1 MTPGEAHAD
10 LLAEIAALREHV
22 ASQDRRIAELQGALG
37 QASDQQT
44 ATSEILRVIS
54 SSRTD
59 VQPVFDAIV
68 ENALPLCGAHFT
80 AVHPFDGEL
89 VHPAAAMRNF
99 DPVGAEAMTKQFPM
113 KPTLPSTT
121 GRAILNR
128 RPSYVRDVRDD
139 PAYVGTPLGEAAR
152 IAGFV
157 SIVAVPMLRDGQPI
171 GTINAAA
178 GQPDAFSE
186 QQIALLQTFANQA
199 VIAIENVRLFTEL
212 QEKNRALTALV
223 EIRELKDRLQRENIV
238 LREEIDKTSMFDEIV
253 GSSPS
258 LKTVLSQV
266 SKVAPTDSTVLI
278 TGETGTGKELV
289 ARAIHKRSPRA
300 SRTFVGVNCAAIPAS
315 LIASELFGHEK
326 GAFTGAVQRRQGRF
340 ELADGG
346 TIFLDEVGEL
356 PTETQIMLLRVLQEH
371 EFERV
376 GGTGPIRV
384 HARVIAATNRDLGA
398 AVADGTFR
406 ADLFYRL
413 NVFPL
418 DVPSLRD
425 RRSDIPMLV
434 EYFIHRYAKRAGKRI
449 CGLAKET
456 SQLLQSYDW
465 PGNIREL
472 QNVIERAVILADSD
486 NLSIDPQWLFSPSM
500 TPPAVASTPPATLT
514 ASEKDAIEAALRESQ
529 GRVAG
534 PFGAAARLGVPSSTL
549 ESKIKA
555 LNIDKRRFKST

>member
-1 MTPGEAHAD
+1 MEMRGQENRLMTPGEAHAD

-22 ASQDRRIAELQGALG
+22 ASQDRRIAELRGALG

-238 LREEIDKTSMFDEIV
+238 LREEIDKISMSEEIV
-253 GSSPS
+253 SNRVRFHCAMSFP
-258 LKTVLSQV
+258 
-266 SKVAPTDSTVLI
+266 AILI
-278 TGETGTGKELV
+278 L
-289 ARAIHKRSPRA
+289 
-300 SRTFVGVNCAAIPAS
+300 
-315 LIASELFGHEK
+315 
-326 GAFTGAVQRRQGRF
+326 TGASGS
-340 ELADGG
+340 GK
-346 TIFLDEVGEL
+346 T
-356 PTETQIMLLRVLQEH
+356 
-371 EFERV
+371 
-376 GGTGPIRV
+376 
-384 HARVIAATNRDLGA
+384 AT
-398 AVADGTFR
+398 VR
-406 ADLFYRL
+406 A
-413 NVFPL
+413 
-418 DVPSLRD
+418 
-425 RRSDIPMLV
+425 
-434 EYFIHRYAKRAGKRI
+434 
-449 CGLAKET
+449 
-456 SQLLQSYDW
+456 
-465 PGNIREL
+465 
-472 QNVIERAVILADSD
+472 
-486 NLSIDPQWLFSPSM
+486 
-500 TPPAVASTPPATLT
+500 
-514 ASEKDAIEAALRESQ
+514 
-529 GRVAG
+529 
-534 PFGAAARLGVPSSTL
+534 L
-549 ESKIKA
+549 E
-555 LNIDKRRFKST
+555 